1 MDKNDTGRAER
12 FGISNLRGR
21 GSAMRE
27 LSKEFVMW
35 QE

>member
-21 GSAMRE
+21 ESVMRE
-27 LSKEFVMW
+27 LSKEFGMR
-35 QE
+35 QK

>member
-1 MDKNDTGRAER
+1 MDKNDPGRAER

-27 LSKEFVMW
+27 MPKEFGMW